1 MADPKKKVV
10 RVFSEAE
17 APDDANLEQEELG
30 EGQQPVEGPVETP
43 PTDQPLAEAKSERA
57 KPYDPSDPEEKLIPR
72 QRLIDKQQELDA
84 ALTEAQK
91 LREQWAR
98 LDERQVQAKQ
108 AREEAQRQ
116 AHAAEQAAQRPDP
129 AIDPVG
135 AKQWDHDRAIEQM
148 NAQLQQVG
156 QFLNQFQ
163 QGYQQNQQE
172 QEHQNRVVAEAQT
185 YAREQPDYFDA
196 ANYLAKWRTD
206 LYQKAGLNEQQAREL
221 ALREGNFWVSV
232 MQQTGKHWPSFFYQA
247 AQSLG
252 YKPAVANGNG
262 RPVTPEVSAAG
273 RTLAQAAK
281 GQALQG
287 MNRIQPAGNEGK
299 SRYAGMSAADIAAVP
314 DGQWQRDWQ
323 NPQLRPEMEAALRRL
338 DGIEGAD
345 VQYFSGSR

>member
-17 APDDANLEQEELG
+17 APDDTNLEQEELG
-30 EGQQPVEGPVETP
+30 EGQPQPVEEPIEAPPTEQPPVEAKGEVADDP
-43 PTDQPLAEAKSERA
+43 EAKM
-57 KPYDPSDPEEKLIPR
+57 IPR
-72 QRLIDKQQELDA
+72 ARLNERTVERDA
-84 ALTEAQK
+84 ALAELTK

-98 LDERQVQAKQ
+98 LDERQNQVKQ

-116 AHAAEQAAQRPDP
+116 AQAAEQAAQRPDP
-129 AIDPVG
+129 AIDPYG
-135 AKQWDHDRAIEQM
+135 AKQWDQDRAMERM

-172 QEHQNRVVAEAQT
+172 QEHQNRVVVEAQT

-252 YKPAVANGNG
+252 YKPAMANGNG
-262 RPVTPEVSAAG
+262 RVTPEVSAAG